1 MASITQV
8 YQASKPYGTV
18 LTSLFLGALIATVWS
33 FQFVDGVIGD
43 NVANSLLGY
52 DAKETPIAG
61 VMMGAAFAFVSGL
74 AGTFTACNICVFS
87 AIAPLA
93 AEKRS
98 VGRMLRPM
106 FWMAAGLI
114 GVAGTY
120 GAIGALIG
128 PQLPQLSTEVI
139 GPYNFPV
146 RLIQATLIFSVIGL
160 VFIVWGLMTLDI
172 IRNPFERFSIR
183 YPQARL
189 ILMGA
194 MIGGFLIGR
203 PFPLFRKMFEY
214 AASTHNPFYGSL
226 TFIIQGLGNVVIMIA
241 FFLLLTY
248 GTGGR
253 FERWLTSKPGRIA
266 TFTAVALIIGGS
278 FFLFYWGVRLPARF
292 GIGWWPT
299 VPWS

>member
-1 MASITQV
+1 MSSIAQTL
-8 YQASKPYGTV
+8 QANRSFSTV
-18 LTSLFLGALIATVWS
+18 MTSILAGALIATMWS
-33 FQFVDGVIGD
+33 FQLVDSVIGD
-43 NVANSLLGY
+43 TVANSLLGY

-61 VMMGAAFAFVSGL
+61 AMMGAMFAFVSGL

-106 FWMAAGLI
+106 LWLGAGLV

-120 GAIGALIG
+120 GAIGAMIG
-128 PQLPQLSTEVI
+128 TQIPQLSTAVI
-139 GPYNFPV
+139 GPNNFPV
-146 RLIQATLIFSVIGL
+146 RLIQSSLIFSVIGL
-160 VFIVWGLMTLDI
+160 VFIAWGLMSLGV
-172 IRNPFERFSIR
+172 IRNPFESFSLR

-189 ILMGA
+189 LLMGA
-194 MIGGFLIGR
+194 LIGGFLIGR

-214 AASTHNPFYGSL
+214 AAATNNPLYGGL
-226 TFIIQGLGNVVIMIA
+226 TFVIQGLGNVIVMIA
-241 FFLLLTY
+241 FFLVLTY

-253 FERWLTSKPGRIA
+253 FERWLTSRPGRIA
-266 TFTAVALIIGGS
+266 TFTAVALLIGGS
-278 FFLFYWGVRLPARF
+278 FFFFYWGVRLPARF

-299 VPWS
+299 MPWR